1 MTLEEIRTGIIKLL
15 REGTQVEHIT
25 GEDVQQAKAFPF
37 LHVQL
42 EPMTF
47 ATAAAGYHADKTILV
62 DISYMEELVTSNK
75 SIYAMLEQL
84 DGIFRP
90 YFMIGDRAFT
100 CDGQMNVTD
109 DIGHY
114 TFTMSFTDNTVPR
127 REPEPVEPM
136 QHLRVDW
143 KGD

>member
-47 ATAAAGYHADKTILV
+47 ATAAAWYHADKTILV

-90 YFMIGDRAFT
+90 YFKIGDRAFT

-114 TFTMSFTDNTVPR
+114 TFTMSFTDAVPYK
-127 REPEPVEPM
+127 EPEPAE
-136 QHLRVDW
+136 HLRVEW

>member
-1 MTLEEIRTGIIKLL
+1 M
-15 REGTQVEHIT
+15 
-25 GEDVQQAKAFPF
+25 
-37 LHVQL
+37 
-42 EPMTF
+42 
-47 ATAAAGYHADKTILV
+47 
-62 DISYMEELVTSNK
+62 TSNK

-90 YFMIGDRAFT
+90 YFKIGDRAFT

-114 TFTMSFTDNTVPR
+114 TFTMSFTDAVPYK
-127 REPEPVEPM
+127 EPEPAE
-136 QHLRVDW
+136 HLRVEW